1 MNNSQTFSYYFDRI
15 APELYNVRKKEK
27 CVRDYIMYMLCRT
40 QKMFEYKGLPDTIPK
55 RMLES
60 YLQINGFACIAEHN
74 GKLYAYWG
82 GLGGEPDEYY
92 QPTVCVVSNPY
103 QKLSKTFKI
112 GEDCVIVRGDSYYL
126 GLIPLFTKYATAMN
140 ENDISFSMA
149 SVITRMQALLSA
161 PDDGTRESAKKYL
174 DDLVAGEFGV
184 VASNEFLDGIKV
196 QPMVS
201 SQRTFTDLIEY
212 QQYLKA
218 SWYNEIGLNANYNM
232 KREKLSTTESQM
244 NSDALLPLVDDML
257 EQRQLGV
264 EAINKMFG
272 TNITVEFSSSWLK
285 LIEEFQSNQLD
296 GDVNESGADN
306 RDTEEV
312 GSSDGDGTDRA
323 GEEVSGSDGGETSG
337 DSSGDNDTREEL
349 REDGESEDAS
359 GELDESGETDSGSG
373 EDAESESEE
382 SESNQLDSGD
392 VEVTVNVEVNVDETG
407 KEDIDRSSGEDSD
420 ESLDSDGNKD

>member
-1 MNNSQTFSYYFDRI
+1 MNDSQTFSYYFDRI
-15 APELYNVRKKEK
+15 APELYDVRKKKK

-60 YLQINGFACIAEHN
+60 YLQINGFACISEHN

-161 PDDGTRESAKKYL
+161 PDDNTRESAKKYL

-257 EQRQLGV
+257 EQRKLGV

-272 TNITVEFSSSWLK
+272 TDISVEFSSSWEK
-285 LIEEFQSNQLD
+285 LLEEFKSNQLD
-296 GDVNESGADN
+296 GDDDEI
-306 RDTEEV
+306 
-312 GSSDGDGTDRA
+312 GTDIRDSE
-323 GEEVSGSDGGETSG
+323 GVGTSG
-337 DSSGDNDTREEL
+337 VSTDDNSGENIREDDGNSDND
-349 REDGESEDAS
+349 S
-359 GELDESGETDSGSG
+359 GELDESGRTDSGSD
-373 EDAESESEE
+373 EDAENEPEE
-382 SESNQLDSGD
+382 TESNQLDSGN
-392 VEVTVNVEVNVDETG
+392 VEVTVNVTVNSDESEVNIDASGE
-407 KEDIDRSSGEDSD
+407 EDTDRSTGEDSD
-420 ESLDSDGNKD
+420 EPLDSNSDTD